1 MIRTAASSLGRAR
14 ASATAGPRAVAAAIE
29 AQNVSLSQRRGRGY
43 NATATRPA
51 PTPTIHVATSI
62 DRGRRLPGNFVPN
75 SAASFARVRL
85 EVAGS
90 NRLLSSSASSG
101 DGASSFSVLPPR
113 AEEEAVGD
121 ATETSLSQLL
131 PPADGEST
139 NMTAR
144 EMPSSSLLSTIA
156 AEDTVNRGQRSR
168 RRATKS
174 TTRRGNRRPP
184 HFLSPV
190 NRSEGQLTQPPIAIL
205 HNEYKHRW
213 AFEGRKDLANFD
225 FDKCYSFNKIELDGK
240 TLYHATFTCPETGCT
255 FESGTPAGSQDF
267 PNLQESANDFITFTG
282 RSGDSSTAQSRN
294 FYASKGF
301 AKNAAAARAID
312 CLSLREYRLQKG
324 EDAPMEEGTDAF
336 RMCAEEP
343 FVPQAS
349 LSTSSMISPP
359 FGSSGDR
366 TEVFFM
372 SPKSRKF
379 TTPVEFIQTSI
390 SQFHNDLFY
399 SIVAGNIG
407 SRGSI
412 VERFSE
418 VLKEEVP
425 NSYEDPI
432 EGLTSSTWLTAR
444 YTDPVSGVVFRSGTL
459 PDYETRVINDEVY
472 YKGKRECLQAAAAR
486 AIDCL
491 SLRGFRKRNGDE
503 ADPAS
508 DEVFRLCEEEPYG
521 DFEDVPLDQRNYS
534 LNILT
539 SLRDQRNKKP
549 LDKNDPGYYFL
560 SPHVMPST
568 PAKNFLHNVSAGI
581 SSLYYMTIRL
591 IASSCCIL
599 TSYFCLDFFLAFLLA
614 YLRTYTAT
622 Y

>member
-1 MIRTAASSLGRAR
+1 MASSLGRAR
-14 ASATAGPRAVAAAIE
+14 TSATAGPRAAAAAAIE
-29 AQNVSLSQRRGRGY
+29 AQHVLLPQRRGRGY
-43 NATATRPA
+43 NSTATRPA
-51 PTPTIHVATSI
+51 PTPTIHVATST
-62 DRGRRLPGNFVPN
+62 DRRRRLPGNFVTN
-75 SAASFARVRL
+75 SAASFAWGRL
-85 EVAGS
+85 ELAGS
-90 NRLLSSSASSG
+90 NRLLNSSASG

-113 AEEEAVGD
+113 AEEEVVGD

-131 PPADGEST
+131 PPDEGTT
-139 NMTAR
+139 NTTVR
-144 EMPSSSLLSTIA
+144 EIPSSSLLSTTA
-156 AEDTVNRGQRSR
+156 SEDTVTRGHRSR

-213 AFEGRKDLANFD
+213 AFESRKDLANFD
-225 FDKCYSFNKIELDGK
+225 FDKCYTFKKIELDGK

-255 FESGTPAGSQDF
+255 FESGTPVGSQDF
-267 PNLQESANDFITFTG
+267 PNLRESANDFITFTG
-282 RSGDSSTAQSRN
+282 RSGDSSAAQSRN

-324 EDAPMEEGTDAF
+324 EDAPMEEGTVAF

-343 FVPQAS
+343 FVPQVS

-359 FGSSGDR
+359 LVSSGDE

-379 TTPVEFIQTSI
+379 TTPVDFIQTSI
-390 SQFHNDLFY
+390 SQFHHDLY
-399 SIVAGNIG
+399 SSIVVRNKGN
-407 SRGSI
+407 RGSI

-418 VLKEEVP
+418 VLKQEVP
-425 NSYEDPI
+425 NSYEGPI
-432 EGLTSSTWLTAR
+432 EGLTSSIWLTAR

-459 PDYETRVINDEVY
+459 PGYETMIIDDEVY
-472 YKGKRECLQAAAAR
+472 YKGKRDCLQAAAAR
-486 AIDCL
+486 AVDCL
-491 SLRGFRKRNGDE
+491 SLREFRKRNGGE

-521 DFEDVPLDQRNYS
+521 DFEDVPPDQRNYL

-539 SLRDQRNKKP
+539 SPQNQSNKKP
-549 LDKNDPGYYFL
+549 IDKNDPGYYFL

-568 PAKNFLHNVSAGI
+568 QVKNFLHNVSAGI
-581 SSLYYMTIRL
+581 SSLLWSFVY
-591 IASSCCIL
+591 
-599 TSYFCLDFFLAFLLA
+599 
-614 YLRTYTAT
+614 
-622 Y
+622 